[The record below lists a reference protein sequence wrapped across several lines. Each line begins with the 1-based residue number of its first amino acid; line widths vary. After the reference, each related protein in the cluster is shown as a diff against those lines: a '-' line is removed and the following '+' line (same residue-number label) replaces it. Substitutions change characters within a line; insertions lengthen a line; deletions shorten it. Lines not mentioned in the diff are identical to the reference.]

1 MTGAFLLEIGTEEI
15 PAGFLP
21 KALSGLQS
29 LVAGK
34 LSDFRL
40 EHGEIQVMGT
50 PRRLACLVAGVSLT
64 QEDEEKVVFGPPTQA
79 AFDKDGAPTKAAQG
93 FARAHGLNASDLAVE
108 KTAKGEVVCVRKTIK
123 GRDTI
128 ELLSETLPALIT
140 SIPFPKSMR
149 WGSSSIS
156 FARPIHWILALLD
169 ETVIPFELGDIKSS
183 NQTCGHRFMAPESFA
198 VKNADDYL
206 KKLEKAYVIVDPKQR
221 SLKTKQEIADACKT
235 VNGKIL
241 DDPELVEENTNLVEY
256 PNAVCGSFE
265 PRFLQLPGQ
274 ALITAMREHQRYFAV
289 LDGKG
294 ALMPNFVA
302 VNNTLARNP
311 DVVRSGHE
319 RVLRARLED
328 ARFFFEEDTRIAL
341 GEHAERLKK
350 VLFQVKLGTSYEK
363 MERFKQLAAF
373 IAARVC
379 PESVD
384 DVTRCAE
391 LCKADLVTEMVGEF
405 PSLQGTMGKVY
416 ARISGEK
423 EAVAEG
429 IEESYL
435 PRFSGDVTPSG
446 TVGAVVGVAD
456 RLDTIAGCFGIGLIP
471 TGAAD
476 PYALRRHTLA
486 IINILLDKNWNVSL
500 RDLINESLR
509 LLQEKIERSAGEVAN
524 EALEFFRVRLRG
536 IFGDKG
542 FSHDV
547 LGAALDGYMD
557 RIPDAL
563 RRVEAVARW
572 RSDPDSENQATT
584 FKRVFNIIKDQLT
597 AGEVDSGVFQTLEEA
612 QLYGAYQ
619 TTGKEVEAFVEKQ
632 DYAQALNALFGLKE
646 PIDNFF
652 EAVMV
657 MDEDKQVRLNRLNL
671 LAKLA
676 ALFRTVADFS
686 KLEI

>member
-21 KALSGLQS
+21 KALGGLQTIM
-29 LVAGK
+29 AAK
-34 LSDFRL
+34 LADFRL
-40 EHGEIQVMGT
+40 SHGEMKVMGT
-50 PRRLACLVAGVSLT
+50 PRRMACLVREVSLG
-64 QEDEEKVVFGPPTQA
+64 QEDEEKMVFGPPVQA
-79 AFDKDGAPTKAAQG
+79 AFDKDGNPTKAAQG
-93 FARAHGLNASDLAVE
+93 FARAHGMDASALTVE
-108 KTAKGEVVCVRKTIK
+108 KTAKGEVVCIRKEIK
-123 GRDTI
+123 GRETI
-128 ELLSETLPALIT
+128 ELLSEVLPTLIT

-183 NQTCGHRFMAPESFA
+183 NQTCGHRFMAPDYLTI
-198 VKNADDYL
+198 NHADDYM
-206 KKLEKAYVIVDPKQR
+206 KALEKAYVIVDPLERSVKTRDEVQR
-221 SLKTKQEIADACKT
+221 ACES
-235 VNGKIL
+235 VGAKIL
-241 DDPELVEENTNLVEY
+241 DDPELLEENTNLVEY

-265 PRFLQLPGQ
+265 SRFLKLPSQ
-274 ALITAMREHQRYFAV
+274 ALITAMREHQRYFAA
-289 LDGKG
+289 LDKDG

-302 VNNTLARNP
+302 VNNTMARNP
-311 DVVRSGHE
+311 DVVRAGHE

-328 ARFFFEEDTRIAL
+328 ARFFFEEDTKTSLA
-341 GEHAERLKK
+341 EHAERLKD
-350 VLFQVKLGTSYEK
+350 VLFQVKLGTSYQK
-363 MERFKQLAAF
+363 MERFRELAAF
-373 IAARVC
+373 IARQVS
-379 PESVD
+379 PQSVD
-384 DVTRCAE
+384 DVIRCAE

-423 EAVAEG
+423 DEVAEG

-435 PRFSGDVTPSG
+435 PRFSGDATPSG
-446 TVGAVVGVAD
+446 TIGAIVGVAD
-456 RLDTIAGCFGIGLIP
+456 RLDTIVGCFGIGLIP

-500 RDLINESLR
+500 LDLVSESLR
-509 LLQEKIERSAGEVAN
+509 RLGDKIQRPAEDVARD
-524 EALEFFRVRLRG
+524 ALEFFRVRLRG
-536 IFGDKG
+536 IFGDRG

-547 LGAALDGYMD
+547 LDAALDGYMD
-557 RIPDAL
+557 KIPEV
-563 RRVEAVARW
+563 RRRLEAVAQW
-572 RSDPDSENQATT
+572 RNGSDSENQATT
-584 FKRVFNIIKDQLT
+584 FKRVFNIIKDQLM

-619 TTGKEVEAFVEKQ
+619 TVGEEVEASVEKG
-632 DYAQALNALFGLKE
+632 DYVQALNALFGLKE
-646 PIDNFF
+646 PIDSFF

-657 MDEDKQVRLNRLNL
+657 MDEDKQIRMNRLNL

-676 ALFRTVADFS
+676 ALFRTMADFS